1 MSAAPPF
8 AVRFWGVR
16 GTCPVPGPST
26 LRYGGNTACV
36 ELRLGGSRVIL
47 DMGTGLRALG
57 HACLGEAA
65 PLRTHILLS
74 HTHVDHI
81 NGFAF
86 FKPAYRAESHIEL
99 WNGHLARQGRRLGDV
114 LASWMQTPFFPVPL
128 DIMHATMRFHD
139 FDAGEELALVEG
151 AMTRTAP
158 LSHPGGAT
166 AFRVDFGGRSVAYL
180 TDHEHGEDGTDDRLV
195 ELVGGADLV
204 IYDCTYTDAEYPTY
218 RGWGH
223 STWQEGVRL
232 CRRAGVQRLAAFHH
246 DPCRDDAA
254 LDRIA
259 EELEHAL
266 PGSLVAREGLE
277 ILL

>member
-1 MSAAPPF
+1 MSAPPRF
-8 AVRFWGVR
+8 GVRFWGVR
-16 GTCPVPGPST
+16 GTVPVPGATT

-36 ELRLGGSRVIL
+36 ELRLGQSRVIL
-47 DMGTGLRALG
+47 DMGTGIRALG
-57 HACLGEAA
+57 LACLGEAE
-65 PLRTHILLS
+65 PLHSHILLS

-86 FKPAYRAESHIEL
+86 FKPAYHAESHIEL

-114 LASWMQTPFFPVPL
+114 LASFMQTPFFPVPL

-151 AMTRTAP
+151 ASTRTAT
-158 LSHPGGAT
+158 LNHPGGAT
-166 AFRVDFGGRSVAYL
+166 AYRIDFAGRAVCYL
-180 TDHEHGEDGTDDRLV
+180 TDHEHDPDGLDQRLV
-195 ELVGGADLV
+195 ELVRGADLV
-204 IYDCTYTDAEYPTY
+204 IYDSTYTDAEYPRF

-232 CRRAGVQRLAAFHH
+232 CRAAGAARLATFHH

-259 EELEHAL
+259 EELERAL
-266 PGSLVAREGLE
+266 PGSLVAREGVE